1 MLHQKAYQP
10 NVQSLKLTFWSDF
23 SFSSKFLVAV
33 SRLVWVCD
41 NSFSSC
47 CIFFSN
53 ASTSSLAFYDFF
65 YRVIWRFMKMDGDK
79 VGKKGKKKINKE
91 IGQNNLQLE
100 GLCLFPRVY
109 RLRSWVFLALNRGRS
124 PLRSSFFADREL
136 PLRPRELVWGIGNII
151 FGEFGCLLYV
161 LIHFERFVEI
171 KGNRYFFCR
180 VSKRSLKV

>member
-1 MLHQKAYQP
+1 MSVQIICELNILWKGQSIKMLHQKAFQP
-10 NVQSLKLTFWSDF
+10 NVHSLKLTFWSDF

-79 VGKKGKKKINKE
+79 VGKKEKLIKKMVKTTY
-91 IGQNNLQLE
+91 NLKGFVFFLE
-100 GLCLFPRVY
+100 CTVCVHEFFLRWIEVVLHCVHPFLQIANFLFGL
-109 RLRSWVFLALNRGRS
+109 
-124 PLRSSFFADREL
+124 
-136 PLRPRELVWGIGNII
+136 GN
-151 FGEFGCLLYV
+151 
-161 LIHFERFVEI
+161 
-171 KGNRYFFCR
+171 
-180 VSKRSLKV
+180 